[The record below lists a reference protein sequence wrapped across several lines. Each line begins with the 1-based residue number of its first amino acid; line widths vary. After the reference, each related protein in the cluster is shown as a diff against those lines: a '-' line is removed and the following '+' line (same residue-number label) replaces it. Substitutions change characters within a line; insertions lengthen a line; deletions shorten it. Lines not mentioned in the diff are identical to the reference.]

1 MGTEQSVV
9 ATRHSDGSINTMTS
23 EAFLKLSPKM
33 SLVYKRVMS
42 SLENKRSIQSPSG
55 RMRRA
60 HSMDSTDEWGFFED
74 FEPSPLNNRTDK
86 GEEVHEEDQSIQRAL
101 SLPPPA
107 TSAPMYVLESTL
119 ATQQLWYSTAGL
131 RPKQP
136 QQEREYFENLWER
149 NFQNS
154 DVPDNN
160 FDVPS
165 IINEAAPKKTI
176 VKDEVPFKEYDGEI
190 LFRGKGPFSN
200 SVSKSFSDH
209 DVAAM
214 TLQIP
219 RFRIV
224 RTSNGVVHAEFL
236 VVVSI
241 GSHST
246 VTFGLWRR
254 HSDFNKLA
262 MKVPCTYIYSNGFMM
277 ESMFI
282 TFLFSNILR

>member
-9 ATRHSDGSINTMTS
+9 ATRHSDGSFNTMTS
-23 EAFLKLSPKM
+23 GSEAFLNLSPKM

-42 SLENKRSIQSPSG
+42 TLENKRSNIHSPSG

-60 HSMDSTDEWGFFED
+60 HSVDSTDEWGFFED
-74 FEPSPLNNRTDK
+74 FEPSPLNGLAEK
-86 GEEVHEEDQSIQRAL
+86 GEEVPQEDQSIQRAL

-107 TSAPMYVLESTL
+107 TAAPMYVLESTL

-154 DVPDNN
+154 DVPDNSLTLPQKRS
-160 FDVPS
+160 DMDIV
-165 IINEAAPKKTI
+165 PKKVI

-224 RTSNGVVHAEFL
+224 RTSNGEVHAEFL

-262 MKVPCTYIYSNGFMM
+262 MKV
-277 ESMFI
+277 
-282 TFLFSNILR
+282 